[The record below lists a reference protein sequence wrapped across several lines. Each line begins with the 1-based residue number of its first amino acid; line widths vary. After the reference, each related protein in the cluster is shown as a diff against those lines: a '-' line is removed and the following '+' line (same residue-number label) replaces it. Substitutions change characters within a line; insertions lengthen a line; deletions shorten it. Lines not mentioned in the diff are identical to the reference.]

1 MTEVV
6 YDEKLLIHFFQDS
19 LSDVALTWYIWLDT
33 TKIKKW
39 KDLVDA
45 FIRQYKLNMDVG
57 FDRPSL
63 QAMEKDNKES
73 IREYAQRW
81 RETAAQVNPPL
92 LEIEMINL
100 FVNTFKTSY
109 FEYLIGSSTQNFFDL
124 VVVAERI
131 EQAIRL
137 GKIVDSTDEKSFT
150 WERKEIK
157 VHNIKGDYKG
167 ERKSYQNK
175 DI

>member
-1 MTEVV
+1 MPVTHLKTYCNKMTEVV

-150 WERKEIK
+150 
-157 VHNIKGDYKG
+157 
-167 ERKSYQNK
+167 
-175 DI
+175 